1 MLGTRDY
8 SFPLLLSLR
17 HCSLSTD
24 SDAFLAHVLTT
35 SQTAELLFGAPNI
48 AEATIHQ

>member
-17 HCSLSTD
+17 HSSSSTN
-24 SDAFLAHVLTT
+24 SDALLAHILTT
-35 SQTAELLFGAPNI
+35 RQAAELLFGVPNI
-48 AEATIHQ
+48 AEATIQQ